1 MDEIKREKLKQI
13 IRSAFPF
20 ATTVA
25 VIILFQVTTGGRL
38 LTANNIKILT
48 NQIFTILLISFG
60 AIFVYAHGN
69 MDISIGG
76 MVGCAMLAGTLAIN
90 ATSSIVAGFLV
101 ILLFCSVVGFTNGVL
116 QMFFKQL
123 PFLPSLCM
131 MFVLRA
137 IVTYAGNIKTF
148 KISNEYAV
156 YDNTTLKIAA
166 LILLGLLSLYL
177 FDFTKIGK
185 FQKAMGGNQAAAK
198 QLGVSLTKFKIWA
211 FALVGF
217 YSAIAAF
224 FSMVRARAVV
234 AESGNGLE
242 FDVLI
247 ALIYGGMP
255 LSGGMKAKFLAAIFG
270 ATIVTVLK
278 NGLIMWGLSFGMV
291 ALVKAIIFMILVSL
305 NYTRIKGILPR

>member
-13 IRSAFPF
+13 VRDVFPF
-20 ATTVA
+20 VTTIG
-25 VIILFQVTTGGRL
+25 VIVIFQITTGGRL
-38 LTANNIKILT
+38 LSANNIKILT
-48 NQIFTILLISFG
+48 NQIFTVLLISFG

-90 ATSSIVAGFLV
+90 AASSILLGFLV
-101 ILLFCSVVGFTNGVL
+101 ILFFCSAVGFTNGVL

-156 YDNTTLKIAA
+156 YDNTILKVAA
-166 LILLGLLSLYL
+166 LILLGLLSFYL
-177 FDFTKIGK
+177 FNFTKIGK
-185 FQKAMGGNQAAAK
+185 FQKAMGGNQTAAK

-211 FALVGF
+211 FALTGF

-224 FSMVRARAVV
+224 FAMVRSRAVV

-255 LSGGMKAKFLAAIFG
+255 LSGGMKAKFLAAVFG
-270 ATIVTVLK
+270 ATIVTILK

-305 NYTRIKGILPR
+305 NYTRVKGILPR

>member
-1 MDEIKREKLKQI
+1 MDEIKREKLKRI
-13 IRSAFPF
+13 IRDVFPLV
-20 ATTVA
+20 TTIA
-25 VIILFQVTTGGRL
+25 VVMIFQITTGGRL
-38 LTANNIKILT
+38 LTVNNVKILT

-60 AIFVYAHGN
+60 AIFIYAHGN
-69 MDISIGG
+69 LDISIGG
-76 MVGCAMLAGTLAIN
+76 MVGCAMLVGTLTIN
-90 ATSSIVAGFLV
+90 ATSSILIGLFA
-101 ILLFCSVVGFTNGVL
+101 ILLFCFVIGFTNGAL
-116 QMFFKQL
+116 KIFFKQL

-148 KISNEYAV
+148 KIANEYAV
-156 YDNTTLKIAA
+156 YDNTILKVAA
-166 LILLGLLSLYL
+166 LILLGLLSFYL
-177 FDFTKIGK
+177 FNFTKIGK
-185 FQKAMGGNQAAAK
+185 FQKAMGGNQTAAK

-211 FALVGF
+211 SVLVGF

-224 FSMVRARAVV
+224 FAMVRSRTVV
-234 AESGNGLE
+234 AESGSGLE
-242 FDVLI
+242 FDVMI

-255 LSGGMKAKFLAAIFG
+255 LSGGMKANFLAAVFG
-270 ATIVTVLK
+270 AIIVTILK

>member
-1 MDEIKREKLKQI
+1 MDEIKQEKLKQI
-13 IRSAFPF
+13 IRGAFPF
-20 ATTVA
+20 VTTIA
-25 VIILFQVTTGGRL
+25 VIILFHITTGGRL

-60 AIFVYAHGN
+60 AVFVYAHGN

-76 MVGCAMLAGTLAIN
+76 MVGCAMLAGTLAIG
-90 ATSSIVAGFLV
+90 ATSSIVVGFLA
-101 ILLFCSVVGFTNGVL
+101 ILVFCLAVGFINGVL

-156 YDNTTLKIAA
+156 YDNTILKIVA
-166 LILLGLLSLYL
+166 LILLGLLSWYL

-185 FQKAMGGNQAAAK
+185 FQKAMGGNQTAAK
-198 QLGVSLTKFKIWA
+198 QLGVSLSKFKIWA
-211 FALVGF
+211 FTLVGF

-224 FSMVRARAVV
+224 FAMVRARAVV

-242 FDVLI
+242 FDVMI

-255 LSGGMKAKFLAAIFG
+255 LSGGMKARFLAAVFG

-291 ALVKAIIFMILVSL
+291 ALVKAVIFMILVSL